1 MSTYPIEAIRADFPA
16 LQQRLG
22 EYPLTYLDN
31 AATTLKPLVVVET
44 VRRHYLEESAN
55 VHRGVHYLSQKAT
68 EAFDGARGIVRGFL
82 NAAHDEEIIFT
93 SGTTGSINLVARSY
107 AQPLLK
113 AGDEILISHMEH
125 HSNIVPWQMLR
136 EQTGC
141 VLRVVPITDD
151 GRIDQDAYAAMLGP
165 RTRLVSLVYVSNS
178 LGTVNPVGAMIRAA
192 HACGAKV
199 LIDAAQAAACR
210 PLDVQA
216 LDCDFLALSG
226 HKLFGPTGV
235 GVLYGKRALL
245 EAMPPYMGGGDM
257 ILSVTFEKTIYN
269 ALPYKFEAGTPHI
282 AGVIG
287 LGRALEYV
295 QAIGLER
302 IAAHEEDLR
311 GYATERLQAISGVRL
326 IGTAPEKVAIVSFT
340 LDGVHPHDVGSIL
353 DGYGVAVRAGHHCTQ
368 PVMQRY
374 GVPATTRAS
383 FSLYNT
389 RDEVDRLAEG
399 VCKVKELFA

>member
-1 MSTYPIEAIRADFPA
+1 MSSYPIDAIRADFPA

-22 EYPLTYLDN
+22 DYPLTYLDN
-31 AATTLKPLVVVET
+31 AATTLKPLAVVET

-113 AGDEILISHMEH
+113 AGDEIVISHMEH

-151 GRIDQDAYAAMLGP
+151 GRIDQEAYAAMLGP

-178 LGTVNPVGAMIRAA
+178 LGTVNPVAAMIRAA

-199 LIDAAQAAACR
+199 LIDAAQAVACR

-226 HKLFGPTGV
+226 HKVFGPTGV

-245 EAMPPYMGGGDM
+245 EAMPPFMGGGDM

-311 GYATERLQAISGVRL
+311 GYATERLQAIEGVRL

-374 GVPATTRAS
+374 GIPATTRAS

-389 RDEVDRLAEG
+389 RAEVDRLAEG

>member
-1 MSTYPIEAIRADFPA
+1 
-16 LQQRLG
+16 
-22 EYPLTYLDN
+22 
-31 AATTLKPLVVVET
+31 
-44 VRRHYLEESAN
+44 
-55 VHRGVHYLSQKAT
+55 VHYLSQKAT

-113 AGDEILISHMEH
+113 AGDEIVISHMEH

-151 GRIDQDAYAAMLGP
+151 GRIDQEAYAAMLGP

-178 LGTVNPVGAMIRAA
+178 LGTVNPVAAMIRAA

-199 LIDAAQAAACR
+199 LIDAAQAVACR

-226 HKLFGPTGV
+226 HKVFGPTGV

-245 EAMPPYMGGGDM
+245 EAMPPFMGGGDM

-302 IAAHEEDLR
+302 IAVHEEDLR
-311 GYATERLQAISGVRL
+311 GYATERLQAIEGVRL

-374 GVPATTRAS
+374 GIPATTRAS

-389 RDEVDRLAEG
+389 RAEVDRLAEG